1 MAEKFIWSYLAHLG
15 FNMWA
20 DPEEKDGVKCFP
32 TRKGYGCAAD
42 HLRFDKDAWYKIT
55 DELKDAGCNQIVLD
69 LGEGVQYE
77 SHPEIAVKGS
87 WSKNE
92 LSDELTRLKG
102 MGFEV
107 IPKLN
112 FSTGHD
118 EWMGIYSRMVST
130 PAYYKVCSDLIDEVC
145 ELFDRPRL
153 FHLGMDEECF
163 SIQETMNLCIIRH
176 GELYWHDF
184 FLYVKSCEKNG
195 ARPWIWAD
203 YVWHN
208 ARSRESFHKNM
219 TKDILCSNWYYHE
232 FKEESGWLYDS
243 YKAYKDL
250 EDHGFDQ
257 LPAASNCVLP
267 ENIDLTVE
275 HGVKVIA
282 PERLKGFMM
291 TTWMPTVSER
301 IQKHTDAIALL
312 KAAKEKYENGGYTR

>member
-1 MAEKFIWSYLAHLG
+1 MAEKFIWSYLGHLG

-20 DPEEKDGVKCFP
+20 DPVEKDGIKCFP
-32 TRKGYGCAAD
+32 TRKGFQCASD
-42 HLRFDKDAWYKIT
+42 HLRFDKDTWFKIT
-55 DELKDAGCNQIVLD
+55 DDLKDAGCNQIVLD

-87 WSKNE
+87 WSKMK
-92 LSDELTRLKG
+92 LSDELSRLRG

-118 EWMGIYSRMVST
+118 EWLGIYSRMVST
-130 PAYYKVCSDLIDEVC
+130 PTYYKVCEDLIDEVC
-145 ELFDRPRL
+145 ELFDKPRL

-176 GELYWHDF
+176 GDLYWHDF
-184 FLYVKSCEKNG
+184 FKYVKSCEKNG

-208 ARSRESFHKNM
+208 SRSRESFHKHM
-219 TKDILCSNWYYHE
+219 TKDILCSNWYYHR
-232 FKEESGWLYDS
+232 FEETNGWLYDS
-243 YKAYKDL
+243 YSAYKDL
-250 EDHGFDQ
+250 EDHGFEQ
-257 LPAASNCVLP
+257 LPAASNCYCP
-267 ENIDLTVE
+267 ENMDLTVE
-275 HGVKVIA
+275 HCVKTVA

-291 TTWMPTVSER
+291 TTWMPTMPEKLE
-301 IQKHTDAIALL
+301 KHNEAIALL